1 MQAFKTTILAGCLAA
16 LAGCASWDSGPIC
29 PKTHGWQAW
38 NDVRCNPPEPTRD
51 LAAELAAV
59 TGELTAARNE
69 NQSLG
74 IRLSGVKGMLADSQ
88 KDLATCRAT
97 K

>member
-1 MQAFKTTILAGCLAA
+1 MLAFKTTVLAACLAA

-38 NDVRCNPPEPTRD
+38 NDVRCNPPEPKRD
-51 LAAELAAV
+51 LAAELAA
-59 TGELTAARNE
+59 AQNE

-74 IRLSGVKGMLADSQ
+74 LRLSGVKGLLADSQ
-88 KDLATCRAT
+88 RDLAACKAA

>member
-1 MQAFKTTILAGCLAA
+1 MPAFKTTILAACLAA
-16 LAGCASWDSGPIC
+16 LAGCASWDTSPIC

-51 LAAELAAV
+51 LAAELAA
-59 TGELTAARNE
+59 AQNE

-74 IRLSGVKGMLADSQ
+74 LRLSGVKGLLADSQ
-88 KDLATCRAT
+88 RDLAACRAA